1 MKRTRKA
8 KTFFIQFKTLF
19 DLCMKSL
26 HNQLARTPPSKK
38 TTKTSGDERKLFS
51 GLVIT
56 IFIFF
61 FDKNDYQQLGSSSSS
76 RKKKRAGGSGYC
88 VYLPCLMIPI
98 GSLKN
103 IFLKCGSNAEQQLS
117 RSRSSIVNDNQILV
131 FLFSFLLSYN
141 MGGNRSKK

>member
-19 DLCMKSL
+19 DPCMKSL

-38 TTKTSGDERKLFS
+38 NNKNIWRWEK
-51 GLVIT
+51 T
-56 IFIFF
+56 IFRPSNHHLYFF